1 MKSRRRKKERKKK
14 KNPKTTH
21 TRNIYINLKK
31 CGKKEKEKEKVCK
44 QLPVFPG
51 GHPSKY

>member
-14 KNPKTTH
+14 KKPKNH
-21 TRNIYINLKK
+21 TYKKYIYINLKK
-31 CGKKEKEKEKVCK
+31 CGKKEKEKVCK